1 MTAGKKPKGVKG
13 PWAWAPQLLT
23 RQTSGSGAQLA
34 SFSPHPW
41 GWASGAFHP
50 RGLGFEAARP
60 IARLWPSEATQT
72 SSQNFLL

>member
-13 PWAWAPQLLT
+13 PWPWAPQLLAP
-23 RQTSGSGAQLA
+23 QTSGSGAQLA
-34 SFSPHPW
+34 SISPHPW
-41 GWASGAFHP
+41 GWPSGTFHL

-60 IARLWPSEATQT
+60 IARLWPREATQT